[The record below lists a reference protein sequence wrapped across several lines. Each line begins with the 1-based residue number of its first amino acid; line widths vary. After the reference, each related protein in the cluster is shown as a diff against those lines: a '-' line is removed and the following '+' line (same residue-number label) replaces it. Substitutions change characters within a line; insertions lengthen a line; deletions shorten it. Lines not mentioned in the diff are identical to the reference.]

1 MDSANGL
8 WTELNYRLSYSKVD
22 VVAEDDN
29 SLGKIEYILITI
41 VKQNFANN
49 RKMQIYYLTNECNHI
64 LLSLFKIKELND
76 LNQKRIYGKN
86 IYEII
91 DALFNV
97 YWYWWFII
105 ARYKAVKIKS
115 YLKPMITKM
124 KVFIFWKM
132 YLH

>member
-8 WTELNYRLSYSKVD
+8 WTELNYVLSYNKVD

-41 VKQNFANN
+41 VKQNFTNN
-49 RKMQIYYLTNECNHI
+49 RKMQIYYLKNECNHT

-86 IYEII
+86 IYDKNI
-91 DALFNV
+91 
-97 YWYWWFII
+97 
-105 ARYKAVKIKS
+105 
-115 YLKPMITKM
+115 
-124 KVFIFWKM
+124 
-132 YLH
+132 

>member
-1 MDSANGL
+1 MPWLANDGFIVVLLLMLINLQPILNQIILCHGL
-8 WTELNYRLSYSKVD
+8 WTWTLQIDYGQSWIIDYSKVD

-49 RKMQIYYLTNECNHI
+49 RKMQIYYVRNECSHI

-86 IYEII
+86 IYDKNI
-91 DALFNV
+91 
-97 YWYWWFII
+97 
-105 ARYKAVKIKS
+105 
-115 YLKPMITKM
+115 
-124 KVFIFWKM
+124 
-132 YLH
+132 

>member
-8 WTELNYRLSYSKVD
+8 WTELNYALSYNKVD

-49 RKMQIYYLTNECNHI
+49 NNRKMQIYYLKNECNHT

-86 IYEII
+86 FYDKNI
-91 DALFNV
+91 
-97 YWYWWFII
+97 
-105 ARYKAVKIKS
+105 
-115 YLKPMITKM
+115 
-124 KVFIFWKM
+124 
-132 YLH
+132 

>member
-8 WTELNYRLSYSKVD
+8 WTELNHVLSYNKVD

-41 VKQNFANN
+41 VKQNFAN
-49 RKMQIYYLTNECNHI
+49 IYLKNECNHT

-86 IYEII
+86 IYDKNI
-91 DALFNV
+91 
-97 YWYWWFII
+97 
-105 ARYKAVKIKS
+105 
-115 YLKPMITKM
+115 
-124 KVFIFWKM
+124 
-132 YLH
+132 

>member
-8 WTELNYRLSYSKVD
+8 WTELNHVLSYSKVD

-49 RKMQIYYLTNECNHI
+49 RKMQIYYLKNECNHT

-76 LNQKRIYGKN
+76 LNQQRIYGKN
-86 IYEII
+86 IYDKNI
-91 DALFNV
+91 
-97 YWYWWFII
+97 
-105 ARYKAVKIKS
+105 
-115 YLKPMITKM
+115 
-124 KVFIFWKM
+124 
-132 YLH
+132 